1 MIKKPTV
8 FILGAGASIPYGYP
22 SGENLVREIVNDLS
36 RPGSLF
42 YSLCRELGFTEPHIL
57 EFVSTLD
64 RSHDK
69 SIDAFLQ
76 RNESFIKLGKVA
88 ITLKLIVHEDETVLF
103 SPGDDKWYRDLVS
116 ELKSPSLDSFDN
128 AVAFLTFNYDR
139 SFEHYLYVSIQNSY
153 EELKQSP
160 GQCDEI
166 VNRIPIIHL
175 HGQIGKLPWQ
185 DNTVTRRDYGS
196 SFKELDLLKR
206 SIESRNDV
214 FSAATLD
221 EAKHYIF
228 SLSEQIKIM
237 HENELDSDFEEA
249 NKLLTSARNIYFL
262 GFAYHDENLRRLDLS
277 ALPPISQALDQSN
290 EVNIDGTAYGIGA
303 AKRRHVETITNG
315 KIKMSDKNYK
325 VKEFLREKVDFE

>member
-8 FILGAGASIPYGYP
+8 FILGAGASVPYAYP
-22 SGENLVREIVNDLS
+22 SCESLVREIVNDLS

-42 YSLCRELGFTEPHIL
+42 YSLCRTLGFTEPHIH
-57 EFVSTLD
+57 EFASTLD

-76 RNESFIKLGKVA
+76 RHESFIKLGKVA

-116 ELKSPSLDSFDN
+116 ELKSPSLDTFDN
-128 AVAFLTFNYDR
+128 AVAFITFNYDR
-139 SFEHYLYVSIQNSY
+139 SFEHYLYVSMQNSY
-153 EELKQSP
+153 EELKRSP
-160 GQCDEI
+160 GRCDEI
-166 VNRIPIIHL
+166 LNRIPIIHL
-175 HGQIGKLPWQ
+175 HGQIGRLPWQ
-185 DNTVTRRDYGS
+185 DDTGIRRDYGS

-206 SIESRNDV
+206 SIESRNDAS
-214 FSAATLD
+214 SAATLD

-237 HENELDSDFEEA
+237 RGKELDSDFEEA
-249 NKLLTSARNIYFL
+249 NKLLTDARNIYFL
-262 GFAYHDENLRRLDLS
+262 GFGYHHENLRRLNFS
-277 ALPPISQALDQSN
+277 ALSPMSQALDHQY

-303 AKRRHVETITNG
+303 AKRRQVEIITNG

-325 VKEFLREKVDFE
+325 VKEFLKEKVAFE